1 MQTNDIVNDLKSLMQ
16 GDVSVEENDLEL
28 NARDTSLFY
37 LKPSIVVY
45 PKDVNDVKNLLSYV
59 SKKKE
64 EGADIS
70 VTGRSAGTDMTGGP
84 LTQSIVVSFTKY
96 MNKMLDLNENE
107 AKAET
112 GMFYRDF
119 EKETLGKM
127 GWIMPSYPASREL
140 CAIGGIVSNNSG
152 GEKTLVYGKTEKYI
166 KELDVVFANGENST
180 IKSLNKEELEQKINE
195 NTESGRIHREVF
207 NLIKENEGLIS
218 KSKPTVSKN
227 SSGYFLWNV
236 YDKEKEVF
244 DLNKLIVGSQGT
256 LSLVTAAK
264 LVGVKPKTHSRM
276 IVMFLKEV
284 KDIGVIVNK
293 MLLHNPETIESYD
306 DHTFKIAMKF
316 LPDIAKKMGGSMISL
331 GIQFLP
337 ELWMAITGGVP
348 RIILMAEFTGDNEK
362 EVIKQTEFAYEDLKQ
377 FNCPIKMTKR
387 ESDAKKYWTFR
398 RESFALLRTKLK
410 GYRTAPSVDDIIV
423 HVNDLPEFLPKL
435 QTVFDKYDLIY
446 SVAGHMGNANF
457 HIIPLIDI
465 HKEGIIDTIHKMMD
479 EVYDLVISYKG
490 SISGEHN
497 DGLLRTSYLPKMFG
511 DEMMRVFEKT
521 KDIFDPKGILNPGKK
536 VRGDRDFAFS
546 HVDKK

>member
-1 MQTNDIVNDLKSLMQ
+1 MQTNDIVNDLKSLIQ

-64 EGADIS
+64 DGVDIS

>member
-435 QTVFDKYDLIY
+435 QPVFDKYALIY

>member
-1 MQTNDIVNDLKSLMQ
+1 
-16 GDVSVEENDLEL
+16 
-28 NARDTSLFY
+28 
-37 LKPSIVVY
+37 
-45 PKDVNDVKNLLSYV
+45 
-59 SKKKE
+59 
-64 EGADIS
+64 
-70 VTGRSAGTDMTGGP
+70 
-84 LTQSIVVSFTKY
+84 
-96 MNKMLDLNENE
+96 
-107 AKAET
+107 
-112 GMFYRDF
+112 
-119 EKETLGKM
+119 
-127 GWIMPSYPASREL
+127 
-140 CAIGGIVSNNSG
+140 
-152 GEKTLVYGKTEKYI
+152 
-166 KELDVVFANGENST
+166 
-180 IKSLNKEELEQKINE
+180 
-195 NTESGRIHREVF
+195 
-207 NLIKENEGLIS
+207 
-218 KSKPTVSKN
+218 
-227 SSGYFLWNV
+227 
-236 YDKEKEVF
+236 
-244 DLNKLIVGSQGT
+244 
-256 LSLVTAAK
+256 
-264 LVGVKPKTHSRM
+264 
-276 IVMFLKEV
+276 
-284 KDIGVIVNK
+284 
-293 MLLHNPETIESYD
+293 
-306 DHTFKIAMKF
+306 
-316 LPDIAKKMGGSMISL
+316 MISL

>member
-1 MQTNDIVNDLKSLMQ
+1 MQTNDMVNDLKSILQ
-16 GDVSVEENDLEL
+16 GDISTEEVDLEL

-45 PKDVNDVKNLLSYV
+45 PKDTKDVQTLISYV
-59 SKKKE
+59 SKKKD
-64 EGADIS
+64 EGMDIS

-96 MNKMLDLNENE
+96 MNNMIELTDTE
-107 AKAET
+107 AKAEV

-119 EKETLGKM
+119 EKETLGKK

-152 GEKTLVYGKTEKYI
+152 GEKTLVYAKTEKYI
-166 KELDVVFANGENST
+166 KELDVVFANGEAAT

-195 NTESGRIHREVF
+195 SSESGRIHKEIF
-207 NLIKENEGLIS
+207 NLIKENEELIN
-218 KSKPTVSKN
+218 KSKPTVTKN
-227 SSGYFLWNV
+227 SSGYYLWNV
-236 YDKEKEVF
+236 YDKEKETF
-244 DLNKLIVGSQGT
+244 DLTKLITGSQGT

-264 LVGVKPKTHSRM
+264 FTGVKPKTHSRM

-284 KDIGVIVNK
+284 KDLGVIVNK
-293 MLLHNPETIESYD
+293 MLLHSPETIESYD
-306 DHTFKIAMKF
+306 DHTFNIAFKF

-331 GIQFLP
+331 GFQFLP
-337 ELWMAITGGVP
+337 EVWMAITGGVP
-348 RIILMAEFTGDNEK
+348 RIILMAEFTGDNE
-362 EVIKQTEFAYEDLKQ
+362 EDVIKQTQFAYDDLKQ
-377 FNCPIKMTKR
+377 FNCPIKMTKK

-410 GYRTAPSVDDIIV
+410 GFRTAPSVDDIIV

-435 QTVFDKYDLIY
+435 QTIFDKYDLIY

-465 HKEGIIDTIHKMMD
+465 HKEGIIDTIHRLMD

-511 DEMMRVFEKT
+511 DEMMKVFEKT
-521 KDIFDPKGILNPGKK
+521 KDIFDQKNILNPGKK

-546 HVDKK
+546 HVDSR